1 MKIVIATFNKGKF
14 KEFKELFSNSNFEIL
29 SLKDFTTED
38 IDESGKSYEENA
50 MLKAKKA
57 SELSHY
63 PSLGDDSGLE
73 VKLLN
78 NDPGLFSARY
88 SGKNATDEANIKKL
102 LNETKNLE
110 NTKAKFVS
118 TLAFYD
124 PQKDLEL
131 FSFGELEGEIIKEK
145 KGDKG
150 FGYDPVFK
158 IKNSG
163 QTLAE
168 VSFKERMKIS
178 HRAKSIQEML
188 EHLNHLYK

>member
-131 FSFGELEGEIIKEK
+131 FSFGELKGEIIKEK
-145 KGDKG
+145 KGEKG
-150 FGYDPVFK
+150 FGYDPIFK
-158 IKNSG
+158 IKNSC

-178 HRAKSIQEML
+178 HRAKSTQEML
-188 EHLNHLYK
+188 KHLNRLYK

>member
-1 MKIVIATFNKGKF
+1 MKIVIATFNEGKF
-14 KEFKELFSNSNFEIL
+14 KEFKNLFKKSNFEIL
-29 SLKDFTTED
+29 SLKDFTAED
-38 IDESGKSYEENA
+38 IDETGNSYEENA

-57 SELSHY
+57 SELSNY

-78 NDPGLFSARY
+78 NDPGLFSSRY

-131 FSFGELEGEIIKEK
+131 FSFGELEGEIVKEK

-150 FGYDPVFK
+150 FGYDPIFK
-158 IKNSG
+158 IKNSY

-168 VSFKERMKIS
+168 VSFKERMEIS
-178 HRAKSIQEML
+178 HRAKSTQEML
-188 EHLNHLYK
+188 KHLNHLYK

>member
-14 KEFKELFSNSNFEIL
+14 KEFKDLFSNSSFEIL

-38 IDESGKSYEENA
+38 IDETGSSYEENA

-57 SELSHY
+57 SELSNH

-88 SGKNATDEANIKKL
+88 SGKHATDETNIKKL
-102 LNETKNLE
+102 LKAVVNLE

-124 PQKDLEL
+124 PQKNLEL
-131 FSFGELEGEIIKEK
+131 FSFGELEG
-145 KGDKG
+145 DKG
-150 FGYDPVFK
+150 FGYDPIFK
-158 IKNSG
+158 IKNSC

-168 VSFKERMKIS
+168 VSFEERMKIS
-178 HRAKSIQEML
+178 HRAKSTQEML
-188 EHLNHLYK
+188 KHLTQLYK

>member
-1 MKIVIATFNKGKF
+1 MKIVIATFNEGKL
-14 KEFKELFSNSNFEIL
+14 KEFKDLFSYSSFEIL
-29 SLKDFTTED
+29 SLKEFTTED
-38 IDESGKSYEENA
+38 IDETGSSYEENA

-57 SELSHY
+57 CEVSNH

-88 SGKNATDEANIKKL
+88 SGKNATDETNIKKL
-102 LNETKNLE
+102 LKETKNLK
-110 NTKAKFVS
+110 NTRAKFVS

-124 PQKDLEL
+124 PQKNLEL

-150 FGYDPVFK
+150 FGYDPIFK
-158 IKNSG
+158 IKNSR

-178 HRAKSIQEML
+178 HRAKSTQEML
-188 EHLNHLYK
+188 KHLNRLYK

>member
-1 MKIVIATFNKGKF
+1 MKIVIATFNEGKF
-14 KEFKELFSNSNFEIL
+14 KEFKNLFSNSTFEIL
-29 SLKDFTTED
+29 SLKDFSTED
-38 IDESGKSYEENA
+38 IDETGSSYEENA

-57 SELSHY
+57 SELSNY

-88 SGKNATDEANIKKL
+88 SGKNATDETNIKKL
-102 LNETKNLE
+102 LKETKNLK
-110 NTKAKFVS
+110 NTRAKFVS

-124 PQKDLEL
+124 PQKNLEL

-150 FGYDPVFK
+150 FGYDPIFK
-158 IKNSG
+158 IKNSR

-178 HRAKSIQEML
+178 HRAKSTQEML
-188 EHLNHLYK
+188 KHLNRLYK

>member
-1 MKIVIATFNKGKF
+1 MKIVIATFNEGKF
-14 KEFKELFSNSNFEIL
+14 KEFKDLFSNSNFEIL

-145 KGDKG
+145 K
-150 FGYDPVFK
+150 
-158 IKNSG
+158 
-163 QTLAE
+163 
-168 VSFKERMKIS
+168 R
-178 HRAKSIQEML
+178 
-188 EHLNHLYK
+188 

>member
-14 KEFKELFSNSNFEIL
+14 KEFKDLFSNSSFEIL

-38 IDESGKSYEENA
+38 IDETGNSYEENA

-57 SELSHY
+57 SELSNY

-88 SGKNATDEANIKKL
+88 SGKNATDETNIKKL

-131 FSFGELEGEIIKEK
+131 FSFGELEGEIIQEK
-145 KGDKG
+145 KGEKG
-150 FGYDPVFK
+150 FGYDPIFK
-158 IKNSG
+158 IKNSCK
-163 QTLAE
+163 TLAE
-168 VSFKERMKIS
+168 VSFKERMEIS
-178 HRAKSIQEML
+178 HRAKSTQEML
-188 EHLNHLYK
+188 KHLNHLYK

>member
-1 MKIVIATFNKGKF
+1 LKIVIATFNEGKF
-14 KEFKELFSNSNFEIL
+14 REFKELFSNSSFEIL
-29 SLKDFTTED
+29 SLEDFTTED
-38 IDESGKSYEENA
+38 IDETGSSYEENA

-57 SELSHY
+57 SELSNY

-88 SGKNATDEANIKKL
+88 SGKNATDETNIKKL
-102 LNETKNLE
+102 LKETKNLE

-150 FGYDPVFK
+150 FGYDPIFK
-158 IKNSG
+158 IKNSS

-178 HRAKSIQEML
+178 HRAKSSQEML
-188 EHLNHLYK
+188 KHLNRLYK

>member
-145 KGDKG
+145 KGEKG
-150 FGYDPVFK
+150 FGYDPIFK
-158 IKNSG
+158 IKNSF

-168 VSFKERMKIS
+168 VSFKDRMKIS
-178 HRAKSIQEML
+178 HRAKSTQEML
-188 EHLNHLYK
+188 KHLNRLYK

>member
-14 KEFKELFSNSNFEIL
+14 KEFKDLFSNSSFEIL

-38 IDESGKSYEENA
+38 IDETGSSYEENA

-57 SELSHY
+57 SELSNF

-88 SGKNATDEANIKKL
+88 SGKNATDEKNIKKL
-102 LNETKNLE
+102 LKATKNLE

-124 PQKDLEL
+124 PQKNLEL

-145 KGDKG
+145 KGDNG
-150 FGYDPVFK
+150 FGYDPIFK
-158 IKNSG
+158 IKNSCL
-163 QTLAE
+163 TLAE
-168 VSFKERMKIS
+168 VSFQERMKIS
-178 HRAKSIQEML
+178 HRAKSTQEML
-188 EHLNHLYK
+188 KHLNHLYK

>member
-14 KEFKELFSNSNFEIL
+14 KEFKVLFSNSSFEIL

-38 IDESGKSYEENA
+38 IDETGNSYEENA

-57 SELSHY
+57 SELSNY

-88 SGKNATDEANIKKL
+88 SGKHATDETNIKKL
-102 LNETKNLE
+102 LKAVKNLE

-124 PQKDLEL
+124 PQKNLD
-131 FSFGELEGEIIKEK
+131 SFVDRK
-145 KGDKG
+145 
-150 FGYDPVFK
+150 
-158 IKNSG
+158 
-163 QTLAE
+163 TLMW
-168 VSFKERMKIS
+168 KQI
-178 HRAKSIQEML
+178 L
-188 EHLNHLYK
+188 L

>member
-1 MKIVIATFNKGKF
+1 MKIVIATFNEGKF
-14 KEFKELFSNSNFEIL
+14 REFKDLFSNSSFEIL
-29 SLKDFTTED
+29 SLKVFTTQD
-38 IDESGKSYEENA
+38 IDETGRSYEENA
-50 MLKAKKA
+50 MIKAQKA
-57 SELSHY
+57 SELSNY

-88 SGKNATDEANIKKL
+88 SGKNATDETNIKKL
-102 LNETKNLE
+102 LKETKNLE

-150 FGYDPVFK
+150 FGYDPIFK
-158 IKNSG
+158 IKNSS

-178 HRAKSIQEML
+178 HRAKSSQEML
-188 EHLNHLYK
+188 KHLNRLYK

>member
-1 MKIVIATFNKGKF
+1 MKIVIATFNEGKF
-14 KEFKELFSNSNFEIL
+14 REFKDLFSNSSFEIL
-29 SLKDFTTED
+29 SLKVFTTQD
-38 IDESGKSYEENA
+38 IDETGSSYEENA
-50 MLKAKKA
+50 MIKAKKA
-57 SELSHY
+57 SELSNY

-88 SGKNATDEANIKKL
+88 SGKNATDETNIKKL
-102 LNETKNLE
+102 LKETKNLE

-124 PQKDLEL
+124 PQKELEL
-131 FSFGELEGEIIKEK
+131 FSFGELEGEIIKEH
-145 KGDKG
+145 KGDKA
-150 FGYDPVFK
+150 FGYDPIFK
-158 IKNSG
+158 IKNSS

-178 HRAKSIQEML
+178 HRAKSSQEML
-188 EHLNHLYK
+188 KHLNRLYK

>member
-14 KEFKELFSNSNFEIL
+14 KEFKDLFSKSSFEIL
-29 SLKDFTTED
+29 SLNDFTTED
-38 IDESGKSYEENA
+38 IVETGRSYEENA

-57 SELSHY
+57 SEFSNL

-78 NDPGLFSARY
+78 SDPGLFSARY
-88 SGKNATDEANIKKL
+88 SGKNATDETNIKKL
-102 LNETKNLE
+102 LKETKNLE
-110 NTKAKFVS
+110 NTRAKFVS

-124 PQKDLEL
+124 PQKNLEL

-150 FGYDPVFK
+150 FGYDPIFK
-158 IKNSG
+158 IKNSR

-178 HRAKSIQEML
+178 HRAKSTQEML
-188 EHLNHLYK
+188 KHLNRLYK

>member
-14 KEFKELFSNSNFEIL
+14 KEFKDLFSNSSFEIL
-29 SLKDFTTED
+29 SLEDFTTED
-38 IDESGKSYEENA
+38 IDETGSSYEENA

-57 SELSHY
+57 SELSNY

-88 SGKNATDEANIKKL
+88 SGKNATDETNIKKL
-102 LNETKNLE
+102 LKAIKNLE

-124 PQKDLEL
+124 PQKNLEL
-131 FSFGELEGEIIKEK
+131 FSFGELEGKIIKEK

-150 FGYDPVFK
+150 FGYDPIFK
-158 IKNSG
+158 IKNSCL
-163 QTLAE
+163 TLAE
-168 VSFKERMKIS
+168 VSFQERMKIS
-178 HRAKSIQEML
+178 HRAKSTQEML
-188 EHLNHLYK
+188 KHLNHLYK

>member
-1 MKIVIATFNKGKF
+1 
-14 KEFKELFSNSNFEIL
+14 
-29 SLKDFTTED
+29 
-38 IDESGKSYEENA
+38 

-57 SELSHY
+57 SELSNF

-88 SGKNATDEANIKKL
+88 SGKNATDEKNIKKL
-102 LNETKNLE
+102 LKATKNLE

-124 PQKDLEL
+124 PQKNLEL

-145 KGDKG
+145 KGDEG
-150 FGYDPVFK
+150 FGLSL
-158 IKNSG
+158 IH
-163 QTLAE
+163 
-168 VSFKERMKIS
+168 I
-178 HRAKSIQEML
+178 
-188 EHLNHLYK
+188 

>member
-1 MKIVIATFNKGKF
+1 MKIVIATFNEGKF
-14 KEFKELFSNSNFEIL
+14 KEFKDLFSNSNFEIL
-29 SLKDFTTED
+29 SLNDFTTED
-38 IDESGKSYEENA
+38 IDESGRSYEENA

-57 SELSHY
+57 SELSNY

-145 KGDKG
+145 KGEKG
-150 FGYDPVFK
+150 FGYDPIFK
-158 IKNSG
+158 IKNSY

-178 HRAKSIQEML
+178 HRAKSTQEML
-188 EHLNHLYK
+188 KHLNRLYK

>member
-14 KEFKELFSNSNFEIL
+14 KEFKDLFSNSIFEIL

-38 IDESGKSYEENA
+38 IDETGSSYEENA

-57 SELSHY
+57 SELSNF

-88 SGKNATDEANIKKL
+88 SGKNATDEKNIKKL
-102 LNETKNLE
+102 LKATKNLE

-124 PQKDLEL
+124 PQKNLEL

-150 FGYDPVFK
+150 FGYGPVFK
-158 IKNSG
+158 IKNSC

-178 HRAKSIQEML
+178 HRAKSTQEML

>member
-1 MKIVIATFNKGKF
+1 LKIVIATFNKGKF
-14 KEFKELFSNSNFEIL
+14 KEFKDLFSKSSFEIL
-29 SLKDFTTED
+29 SLNDFTTED
-38 IDESGKSYEENA
+38 IVETGRSYEENA

-57 SELSHY
+57 SEFSNL

-78 NDPGLFSARY
+78 SDPGLFSARY
-88 SGKNATDEANIKKL
+88 SGKNATDETNIKKL
-102 LNETKNLE
+102 LKETKNLK
-110 NTKAKFVS
+110 NTRAKFVS

-124 PQKDLEL
+124 PQKNLEL

-150 FGYDPVFK
+150 FGYDPIFK
-158 IKNSG
+158 IKNSR

-178 HRAKSIQEML
+178 HRAKSTQEML
-188 EHLNHLYK
+188 KHLNRLYK

>member
-14 KEFKELFSNSNFEIL
+14 KEFKDLFSNSSFEIL

-38 IDESGKSYEENA
+38 IDETGNSYEENA

-57 SELSHY
+57 SELSNY

-145 KGDKG
+145 KGEKG
-150 FGYDPVFK
+150 FGYDPIFK
-158 IKNSG
+158 IKNSY

-178 HRAKSIQEML
+178 HRAKSTQEML
-188 EHLNHLYK
+188 KHLNRLYK

>member
-1 MKIVIATFNKGKF
+1 MKIVIATFNEGKL
-14 KEFKELFSNSNFEIL
+14 KEFKDLFSNSSFEIL
-29 SLKDFTTED
+29 SLKDFTTDD
-38 IDESGKSYEENA
+38 IDETGSSYEENA

-57 SELSHY
+57 SELSNN

-88 SGKNATDEANIKKL
+88 SGKNATDETNIKKL
-102 LNETKNLE
+102 LKATKNLE

-118 TLAFYD
+118 TLEFYD
-124 PQKDLEL
+124 PQKNLEL

-158 IKNSG
+158 IKNSCL
-163 QTLAE
+163 TLAE
-168 VSFKERMKIS
+168 ISFKERMKIS
-178 HRAKSIQEML
+178 HRAKSSQEML
-188 EHLNHLYK
+188 RHLNHLYK

>member
-63 PSLGDDSGLE
+63 PTLGDDSGLE

-145 KGDKG
+145 KGEKG
-150 FGYDPVFK
+150 FGYDPIFK
-158 IKNSG
+158 IKNSF

-178 HRAKSIQEML
+178 HRAKSTQEML
-188 EHLNHLYK
+188 KHLNQLYK

>member
-1 MKIVIATFNKGKF
+1 MKIVIATFNEGKF
-14 KEFKELFSNSNFEIL
+14 KEFKDLFSNSSFEIL

-38 IDESGKSYEENA
+38 IDETGNSYEENA

-57 SELSHY
+57 SELSNY

-88 SGKNATDEANIKKL
+88 SGKNATDEVNIKKL

-145 KGDKG
+145 KGEKG
-150 FGYDPVFK
+150 FGYDPIFK
-158 IKNSG
+158 IKNSY

-178 HRAKSIQEML
+178 HRAKSTQEML
-188 EHLNHLYK
+188 KHLNRLYK

>member
-14 KEFKELFSNSNFEIL
+14 KEFKDLFSNSSFEIL
-29 SLKDFTTED
+29 SLKDFTTQD
-38 IDESGKSYEENA
+38 IDETGNSYEENA

-57 SELSHY
+57 SELSNY

-131 FSFGELEGEIIKEK
+131 FSFGELEGEIVKEK

-150 FGYDPVFK
+150 FGYDPIFK
-158 IKNSG
+158 IKNSY

-168 VSFKERMKIS
+168 VSFKERMEIS
-178 HRAKSIQEML
+178 HRAKSTQEML
-188 EHLNHLYK
+188 KHLNHLYK

>member
-14 KEFKELFSNSNFEIL
+14 KEFKDLFSNSSFEIL
-29 SLKDFTTED
+29 SLEDFTTED
-38 IDESGKSYEENA
+38 INESGRSYEENA

-57 SELSHY
+57 SELSNY
-63 PSLGDDSGLE
+63 PALGDDSGLE

-145 KGDKG
+145 KGEKG
-150 FGYDPVFK
+150 FGYDPIFK
-158 IKNSG
+158 IKNSY

-178 HRAKSIQEML
+178 HRAKSTQEML
-188 EHLNHLYK
+188 KHLNRLYK

>member
-14 KEFKELFSNSNFEIL
+14 KEFKDLFSNSNFEIL

-38 IDESGKSYEENA
+38 IDETGSSYEENA

-57 SELSHY
+57 SELSNY

-88 SGKNATDEANIKKL
+88 SGKNATDETNIKKL
-102 LNETKNLE
+102 LKAIKNLE
-110 NTKAKFVS
+110 NAKAKFVS

-124 PQKDLEL
+124 PQKNLEL
-131 FSFGELEGEIIKEK
+131 FSFGELEGQIIKEK
-145 KGDKG
+145 KGDNG
-150 FGYDPVFK
+150 FGYDPIFK
-158 IKNSG
+158 IKNSCL
-163 QTLAE
+163 TLAE
-168 VSFKERMKIS
+168 VSFQERMKIS
-178 HRAKSIQEML
+178 HRAKSTQEML
-188 EHLNHLYK
+188 KHLNHLYK

>member
-1 MKIVIATFNKGKF
+1 MKIVIATFNEGKF
-14 KEFKELFSNSNFEIL
+14 KEFKDLFRNSSFEIL
-29 SLKDFTTED
+29 SLKGFTTED
-38 IDESGKSYEENA
+38 IEETGSSYEENA

-57 SELSHY
+57 SELSNF

-88 SGKNATDEANIKKL
+88 SGKNATDEKNIKKL
-102 LNETKNLE
+102 LKATKNLE

-124 PQKDLEL
+124 PQKNLEL

-150 FGYDPVFK
+150 FGYDPIFK

-178 HRAKSIQEML
+178 HRAKSTQEML
-188 EHLNHLYK
+188 EHLNHLYR

>member
-1 MKIVIATFNKGKF
+1 MKIVIATFNEGKF
-14 KEFKELFSNSNFEIL
+14 KEFKNLFKKSNFEIL
-29 SLKDFTTED
+29 SLKDFTAEY
-38 IDESGKSYEENA
+38 IDETGNSYEENA

-57 SELSHY
+57 SELSNY

-131 FSFGELEGEIIKEK
+131 FSFGELEGEIVKEK

-150 FGYDPVFK
+150 FGYDPIFK
-158 IKNSG
+158 IKNSY

-168 VSFKERMKIS
+168 VSFKERMEIS
-178 HRAKSIQEML
+178 HRAKSTQEML
-188 EHLNHLYK
+188 KHLNHLYK

>member
-124 PQKDLEL
+124 PQNDLEL

-145 KGDKG
+145 KGEKG
-150 FGYDPVFK
+150 FGYDPIFK
-158 IKNSG
+158 IKNSC

-178 HRAKSIQEML
+178 HRAKSTQEML
-188 EHLNHLYK
+188 KHLNRLYK

>member
-14 KEFKELFSNSNFEIL
+14 KEFKDLFSKSSFEIL
-29 SLKDFTTED
+29 SLNDFTTED
-38 IDESGKSYEENA
+38 IVETGRSYEENA

-57 SELSHY
+57 SEFSNL

-78 NDPGLFSARY
+78 SDPGLFSARY
-88 SGKNATDEANIKKL
+88 SGKNATDETNIKKL
-102 LNETKNLE
+102 LKETKNLK
-110 NTKAKFVS
+110 NTRAKFVS

-124 PQKDLEL
+124 PQENLEL

-150 FGYDPVFK
+150 FGYDPIFK
-158 IKNSG
+158 IKNSR

-178 HRAKSIQEML
+178 HRAKSTQEML
-188 EHLNHLYK
+188 KHLNRLYK